1 MWPYWL
7 MFLLP
12 ASAALAERAR
22 GYAKPALRRQRWDGF
37 ALLAA
42 TALALMVGFRQDVGG
57 DWGAY
62 LRQFEDVQ
70 GISLWEA
77 LSRPD
82 PGYAL
87 INWLSAEAGFDI
99 YGVNVFCGAVF
110 AGSLLHFCR
119 TLPRPWLALTVAIPY
134 LVIVVG
140 MGYSRQGAA
149 LAFVMLGLVALKN
162 RLPVKFVFWVLV
174 GATFHKTAVLIL
186 PIAAFAGSRNRIWR
200 IVLVAVTMSLG
211 YAVLLQDSF
220 DTLYANYVEA
230 EIQSEGAFV
239 RLAMNAV
246 PAAMLLFW
254 RKRFQFSSEDEMALW
269 RWFSIISL
277 ALLAGLF
284 FTAASTAIDRMAL
297 YMLPLQ
303 VVIFSHLPSVLGG
316 RKGRSSAFVSAAIVL
331 YYSLVMFIWMNFA
344 NHSGYWLPYRF
355 YPLEAL

>member
-1 MWPYWL
+1 
-7 MFLLP
+7 MFLVP
-12 ASAALAERAR
+12 ASAALAERAA
-22 GYAKPALRRQRWDGF
+22 GHVSLVPRRRKWSAF

-42 TALALMVGFRQDVGG
+42 AALTLLVGFREEVGG

-62 LRQFEDVQ
+62 LRQFDDVH
-70 GISLWEA
+70 GISLGEV

-82 PGYAL
+82 PGYTL

-99 YGVNVFCGAVF
+99 YGVNTFCGAVF

-134 LVIVVG
+134 LVIVVA

-162 RLPVKFVFWVLV
+162 RSPLKFALWVLV

-186 PIAAFAGSRNRIWR
+186 PIAAFAGSRNRWSR
-200 IVLVAVTMSLG
+200 IALVAVTMSLG
-211 YAVLLQDSF
+211 YVVLLQDSF
-220 DTLYANYVEA
+220 DTMYANYVEA

-254 RKRFQFSSEDEMALW
+254 KRRFQFAPDEMALW
-269 RWFSIISL
+269 RWFSLISL
-277 ALLAGLF
+277 GLLAGLF
-284 FTAASTAIDRMAL
+284 VSAASTAIDRIAL

-303 VVIFSHLPSVLGG
+303 LVVFSHLPGVLGG
-316 RKGRSSAFVSAAIVL
+316 RSGRSAGLVSAAIVA
-331 YYSLVMFIWMNFA
+331 YYGAVLFVWLNFG

-355 YPLEAL
+355 HPLEAL